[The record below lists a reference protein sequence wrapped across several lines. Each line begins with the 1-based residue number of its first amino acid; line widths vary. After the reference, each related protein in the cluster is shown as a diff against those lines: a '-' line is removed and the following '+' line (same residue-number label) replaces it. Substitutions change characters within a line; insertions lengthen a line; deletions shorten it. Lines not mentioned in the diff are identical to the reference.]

1 MKRTQLYSPLIILL
15 LLVAFCGCQEK
26 EMASPEDINALRN
39 AYYAQFD
46 ELKAVKAI
54 LDEKGYADDPI
65 HEAAYSGAVGDLN
78 NIFMKLPEWMD
89 EVTKEELE
97 EYYTQ
102 LDSIIEAIEGMKA
115 EAEATVPAE

>member
-1 MKRTQLYSPLIILL
+1 MKHTYLSLL
-15 LLVAFCGCQEK
+15 LALFLLVVALAGCQK

-54 LDEKGYADDPI
+54 LDEKGYAGDPM

-78 NIFMKLPEWMD
+78 NLFMKLPEWMD
-89 EVTKEELE
+89 EVTKDELE

-102 LDSIIEAIEGMKA
+102 LDSIIEAIDGMKT
-115 EAEATVPAE
+115 EAEATLPAG